1 MSRQVYVG
9 RLSSRIRREHLQ
21 QEFEKFGK
29 IKDIDLRNTHAFIE
43 FENGDDARAAISKM
57 DNKRLNEGSDRITV
71 KSRDDRPQG
80 ARGPTSRDVCFN
92 CGRKGHWANE
102 CKEGDLR
109 DTCYRCYKKGH
120 IRKDCP
126 KSRTPSEKRS
136 RRDKDR
142 KRRRSSSSSSKSSES
157 SKSRRRYRQQQKQQ
171 KKPNRRSPSSS
182 ESRSKPSQ
190 SSQSSSKQP

>member
-1 MSRQVYVG
+1 MSRQLYVG

-43 FENGDDARAAISKM
+43 FENQDDARAAIQKM

-80 ARGPTSRDVCFN
+80 ARGPTPRDVCFN

-120 IRKDCP
+120 TRKDCP
-126 KSRTPSEKRS
+126 KSRTPSERRN

-182 ESRSKPSQ
+182 ESKSI